1 MAAFSFDGTT
11 RRVYTNGA
19 LENEIGVLFNEAPA
33 ESEISATANPL
44 LIGGWAHPAG
54 NRFASKGFI
63 DEAAVFNV
71 ALSQAVDRTRTVN
84 CRHTMHLL
92 LHLALEIVYIQEVL
106 FQCSLTLR
114 TRKAV

>member
-1 MAAFSFDGTT
+1 MDLQRATTLISGFTWYHGAFSFDGTI

-84 CRHTMHLL
+84 CRHRC
-92 LHLALEIVYIQEVL
+92 I
-106 FQCSLTLR
+106 CSSI
-114 TRKAV
+114 